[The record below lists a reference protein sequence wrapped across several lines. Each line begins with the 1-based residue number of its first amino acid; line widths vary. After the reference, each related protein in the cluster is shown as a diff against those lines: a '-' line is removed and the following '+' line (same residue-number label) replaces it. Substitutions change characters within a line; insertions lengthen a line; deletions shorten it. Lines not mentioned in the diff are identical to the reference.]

1 MELTLAAPLIR
12 ARRARPVATTEADR
26 RTLGL
31 VLGFLVGL
39 AALGPVAGVGAACL
53 GAFVARFSR

>member
-1 MELTLAAPLIR
+1 MELTLAAPLTR
-12 ARRARPVATTEADR
+12 ARRTRRVARVDADR

-39 AALGPVAGVGAACL
+39 AALGPVAGVGAAFL